1 MNKNHLANHMP
12 SHTYYQPSPS
22 FTAGKRVGLRETRL
36 CSAKGRM
43 ALSCVLCTGAVPRS
57 TARRRL
63 YGDSSV
69 QVLNELKR
77 ATLAGGFLVDEFL
90 PHEDHCPR
98 SFYCLKC
105 FSMLQ
110 KCVKLRKE
118 LEVLENKVKLTLE
131 QTTTSLGL
139 QPVHSVA
146 PGITYS

>member
-1 MNKNHLANHMP
+1 
-12 SHTYYQPSPS
+12 
-22 FTAGKRVGLRETRL
+22 
-36 CSAKGRM
+36 M
-43 ALSCVLCTGAVPRS
+43 ALSCVLCTGAVPRI

-69 QVLNELKR
+69 QVLNELKC

-98 SFYCLKC
+98 SFYCLKY

-131 QTTTSLGL
+131 QTTASLGL

>member
-1 MNKNHLANHMP
+1 MLCKGKNT
-12 SHTYYQPSPS
+12 SH
-22 FTAGKRVGLRETRL
+22 
-36 CSAKGRM
+36 
-43 ALSCVLCTGAVPRS
+43 CVLCTGAVPRS

-77 ATLAGGFLVDEFL
+77 ATLVFLVDKFL
-90 PHEDHCPR
+90 PHEDHCLR

-131 QTTTSLGL
+131 QTTASLGL
-139 QPVHSVA
+139 QPVHSLA